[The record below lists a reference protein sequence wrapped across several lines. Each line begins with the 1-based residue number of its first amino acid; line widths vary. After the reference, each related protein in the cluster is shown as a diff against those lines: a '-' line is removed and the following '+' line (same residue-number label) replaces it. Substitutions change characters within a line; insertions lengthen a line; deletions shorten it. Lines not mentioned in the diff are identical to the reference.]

1 MYQSELSLDA
11 SLRGAYAL
19 LNSSLP
25 SLSRAVRH
33 DVQLRPIPQAAAD
46 LLTMS
51 PKRQVLPLKGPRP
64 PPISMPHPAQELRFR
79 EMCEVS
85 VLGPDRL
92 FDDRLHPFQVI
103 EAFWFFRNCRHC
115 ISGL

>member
-46 LLTMS
+46 LLMTTVRTTS
-51 PKRQVLPLKGPRP
+51 LVPCVVLL
-64 PPISMPHPAQELRFR
+64 
-79 EMCEVS
+79 
-85 VLGPDRL
+85 L
-92 FDDRLHPFQVI
+92 FYH
-103 EAFWFFRNCRHC
+103 A
-115 ISGL
+115 